1 MDNERT
7 EQYRIDESEF
17 GKGVFANQAITEG
30 EVILNLTGPVISLQ
44 DVYLKGDKQCNP
56 LQIADEVYV
65 DLEPPG
71 LLINHHCNPNCGI
84 REDVYIVAIRDIEE
98 GEEIFYD
105 YSTTISEDFDED
117 GQEFIMTCRCG
128 DDTCRKMIGDFK
140 HLPKSKQKYYLT
152 KNVVMSFIVKKIW
165 ENKIKNPLTSDS
177 KK

>member
-1 MDNERT
+1 LDEERT
-7 EQYRIDESEF
+7 ERYYINESKF
-17 GKGVFANQAITEG
+17 GRGVFANQAISEG

-56 LQIADEVYV
+56 LQIDDEVYV
-65 DLEPPG
+65 DLEEPG

-84 REDVYIVAIRDIEE
+84 RNDVYIVAIRDIEK

-105 YSTTISEDFDED
+105 YSTTISEDFEED
-117 GQEFIMTCRCG
+117 GTEFIMLCDCE
-128 DDTCRKMIGDFK
+128 DETCRKKIGDFK
-140 HLPKSKQKYYLT
+140 HLPKSTQKDYLT
-152 KNVVMSFIVKKIW
+152 KNIVMSFIVKKIW

>member
-1 MDNERT
+1 LDNERT
-7 EQYRIDESEF
+7 EQYYIDESKF
-17 GKGVFANQAITEG
+17 GKGVFVNQAITEG

-117 GQEFIMTCRCG
+117 GQEFNMTCKCG